1 MKKTLSFLLL
11 FGALAALSE
20 VAFGLPTRT
29 RTDEVTSSSDGP
41 VAFPSGFTAP
51 TTEVGDLVTG
61 ASYSATLTAGANVA
75 AVVTPVT
82 LKYLRLGIYV
92 YVFGQVSIDPTAG
105 ATLTTYVLSTPL
117 LRSANFAGTLGAYGT
132 TGLPVSVSAGVCNA
146 TNAAKTITCTYTSG
160 GTAVE
165 LVNVGFWYTTTGN

>member
-1 MKKTLSFLLL
+1 MNFKALMLSVLALLTL
-11 FGALAALSE
+11 GDVCIAAN
-20 VAFGLPTRT
+20 TRT
-29 RTDEVTSSSDGP
+29 RTDEITSNSDGP

-51 TTEVGDLVTG
+51 TSEVGDLVTS

-92 YVFGQVSIDPTAG
+92 YVFGQVSIDPTSS
-105 ATLTTYVLSTPL
+105 ATLSTFVLTTPVVRAS
-117 LRSANFAGTLGAYGT
+117 NFAGTLGAYGT
-132 TGLPVSVSAGVCNA
+132 DGLPATVAAGVCSA
-146 TNAAKTITCTYTSG
+146 TNAAKTVSCTYTSG

-165 LVNVGFWYTTTGN
+165 LVNVGFWYTTSGN